1 MIRFIFY
8 FLFLFFTSIQSFAV
22 DTTSAPFRLHIL
34 KEPQNLDPQAQG
46 SSGSYLLQSLH
57 RGLYKYDNKLGLIP
71 DLAEKCTLS
80 KKKTLLTC
88 NLKKNIKWSDGAKI
102 KASDFVDSVQYLLK
116 NPLISGS
123 GLNLLSLKNANQFIE
138 SKKDFSEVGVTA
150 LNEET
155 LQFEFSEA
163 QYEFTFNLI
172 QTPLCPRP
180 KNEKQF
186 SGPYQLKEWKKGDRI
201 VLTKNL
207 NYIEGNPNRP
217 DVEFLFINEDTTALK
232 LYEKN
237 QLDFLR
243 RLPTSFYKE
252 WKDKKDFKSFE
263 ILRFDYYGFNNSKLI
278 LEQRKALS
286 ESLDYLDL
294 QKIYNS
300 IGRPGCAA
308 LPESFF
314 SKNKI
319 PCLDYSIKDPK
330 QNKISWGKNDLVIG
344 FSSQG
349 GDDHRRLAEWLQSQ
363 WKSHLGLEL
372 KIQAMEN
379 KVFLAQIKDNPPAVF
394 RKGVTLDRPTCLAA
408 VETFSKDHSEN
419 YLKINSP
426 DYEMILEQ
434 LKIETNPR
442 KAKAL
447 CSKAVKWLLEQ
458 YYLIPAGRFDFFTLL
473 KPQFSG
479 LELNLMNQLFL
490 DNFRRNE

>member
-1 MIRFIFY
+1 MIRWY
-8 FLFLFFTSIQSFAV
+8 FLFLCFVGFSSFAAYKV
-22 DTTSAPFRLHIL
+22 SSPFRLHVL
-34 KEPQNLDPQAQG
+34 KEPQSLDPQAQG
-46 SSGSYLLQSLH
+46 GTSGSYLLQSLH
-57 RGLYKYDNKLGLIP
+57 RGLYKYDNKLGLVS

-88 NLKKNIKWSDGAKI
+88 NLKKNIKWSDGVKI
-102 KASDFVDSVQYLLK
+102 KAKDFVDSIEYLLR
-116 NPLISGS
+116 NPLDSGS
-123 GLNLLSLKNANQFIE
+123 GLNLLTLKNANHFLE
-138 SKKDFSEVGVTA
+138 SKTNFAEVGVAA

-155 LQFEFSEA
+155 LQFEFSEP
-163 QYEFTFNLI
+163 QYEFSFNLI
-172 QTPLCPRP
+172 QTALSPRP

-186 SGPYQLKEWKKGDRI
+186 SGPYQLKEWKKGERVI
-201 VLTKNL
+201 LTKNP
-207 NYIEGNPNRP
+207 NYLGGNPNRP
-217 DVEFLFINEDTTALK
+217 DVEFLFINEDSTALK

-263 ILRFDYYGFNNSKLI
+263 ILRFDYYGFNNSKLN

-314 SKNKI
+314 AKGKI
-319 PCLDYSIKDPK
+319 PCIDYLIQDPK
-330 QNKISWGKNDLVIG
+330 KSKTSWNKDGLVIG

-349 GDDHRRLAEWLQSQ
+349 GDDHRRLAEWLQAQ

-379 KVFLAQIKDNPPAVF
+379 KVFLSQIKDSPPTVF

-408 VETFSKDHSEN
+408 VEIFSKDHPEN

-426 DYEMILEQ
+426 DFEKILVELQ
-434 LKIETNPR
+434 KETNSKR
-442 KAKAL
+442 AKSL
-447 CSKAVKWLLEQ
+447 CSKAVQWLLEQ

-473 KPQFSG
+473 KPQYSG

-490 DNFRRNE
+490 EDLRKSE